1 MMKSLSR
8 STNYNNIERKYS
20 AEYFEDL
27 FLKKNNGIYD
37 TENII
42 EIGLWFMDFSELFP
56 LLTCRTKGELKQYF
70 FATSLKFGNIK

>member
-56 LLTCRTKGELKQYF
+56 L
-70 FATSLKFGNIK
+70 